1 MRVERRTSRA
11 RSDERLSVGIVSL
24 GSCVCSGGDFRLLFL
39 DDDFFLTD
47 FAAFVFF
54 LGEDDFF
61 LGEFCVA
68 ASVTMASF
76 FFRLG
81 MIL

>member
-1 MRVERRTSRA
+1 M
-11 RSDERLSVGIVSL
+11 
-24 GSCVCSGGDFRLLFL
+24 
-39 DDDFFLTD
+39 D

-68 ASVTMASF
+68 ASVTTASF